1 MAYQAL
7 SSVQLILEKMP
18 CTWKPAETEQCLYD
32 LEPIGLRQG
41 KYHGS
46 FLKPEADQAQWRW
59 EAAVAST

>member
-7 SSVQLILEKMP
+7 SSVQLDRISERIP
-18 CTWKPAETEQCLYD
+18 CTWKPTKTEQCLYD

-46 FLKPEADQAQWRW
+46 FLQPEADQA
-59 EAAVAST
+59 